1 MTLSSLVIIRRSYVQ
16 AQELCHRRP
25 CLLILFALEAMMS
38 PGDGQQLDM
47 PISFSK
53 RFFHLQAL
61 FDWDLC
67 VTVAVNQQDWSVD
80 LVCNMDGRVMIAGS
94 AH

>member
-1 MTLSSLVIIRRSYVQ
+1 MH